1 MAVSRLGLVSAISV
15 LIEGSSGKSWRSKMP
30 RAYSNDWRQKVW
42 EAHAAGKGSMREL
55 AESLGVSLG
64 WVEKISRQR
73 RQSGQRERVE
83 QRHGPL
89 GRVTEAI
96 EASLREQVRQ
106 VPDRTLLEW
115 QRVLREDHGIEWSIT
130 QMWRV
135 LQRMGLP
142 LKKKGKCSRRRYG
155 RRSEGSGAYI
165 PRSTCQSF
173 RRRCSCPRLASSG
186 D

>member
-1 MAVSRLGLVSAISV
+1 
-15 LIEGSSGKSWRSKMP
+15 MP
-30 RAYSNDWRQKVW
+30 RAYSNDLRQKVL

-55 AESLGVSLG
+55 AESFGVSLG

-73 RQSGQRERVE
+73 RQSGQMERVE

-89 GRVTEAI
+89 SRVTEAM

-106 VPDRTLLEW
+106 VPDRTLLEL
-115 QRVLREDHGIEWSIT
+115 QRVVREAHGVELSLT

-142 LKKKGKCSRRRYG
+142 LKKSR
-155 RRSEGSGAYI
+155 STPKSKI
-165 PRSTCQSF
+165 PRKG
-173 RRRCSCPRLASSG
+173 AGVAKSG
-186 D
+186 GARSLRWHQKS